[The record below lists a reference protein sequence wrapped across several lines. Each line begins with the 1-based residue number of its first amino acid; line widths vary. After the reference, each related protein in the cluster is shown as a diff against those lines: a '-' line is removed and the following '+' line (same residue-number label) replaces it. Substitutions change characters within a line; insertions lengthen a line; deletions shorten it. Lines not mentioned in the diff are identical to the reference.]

1 MARIYEEKITIK
13 ISEMIRDNQGQ
24 SNAILDA
31 DTVEQLIAILQELV
45 GGNRLIELIT
55 E

>member
-13 ISEMIRDNQGQ
+13 ISEMIRDDQ
-24 SNAILDA
+24 SQSDAIFDT

-45 GGNRLIELIT
+45 GKNRLIELIT